1 MKWHPDRNPKDKD
14 KAEKKFKEINEA
26 YEVLSD
32 PQKRS
37 RYDNGTFD
45 FGQGGFSNADDIFKA
60 FFGGG
65 FGGGG
70 FGGGGPFGGGGN
82 PFGHSARQRPR
93 PKPKPKGPIRPDT
106 VVSIFGLVNAAEH

>member
-70 FGGGGPFGGGGN
+70 FGDGFGGRPGGGFGGPNISFQFGGGGS
-82 PFGHSARQRPR
+82 PFG
-93 PKPKPKGPIRPDT
+93 
-106 VVSIFGLVNAAEH
+106 